1 MFPGISVAYTDY
13 EEACLTLDGELEV
26 CKAPRAVFEISGS
39 SHRFLDVC
47 KVTENED
54 DEGMLLTARLN
65 LKIESMVLLEDG
77 SYFF

>member
-1 MFPGISVAYTDY
+1 M
-13 EEACLTLDGELEV
+13 
-26 CKAPRAVFEISGS
+26 FEISGS
-39 SHRFLDVC
+39 QNKFLDVC
-47 KVTENED
+47 KVTDNED